1 MSMFPWAGGA
11 VAIAALAAAPV
22 LAAEAPS
29 PEVAQA
35 AVALVSDGVAARAE
49 ADPACPK
56 VVVAPDGGVFPKRDD
71 NYKAT
76 VEALARDCANLG
88 AETILKV
95 AVVGEG
101 ARDTKDGPSWFA
113 APLRVSVKDAEGHSI
128 ETRKIRVRVEM
139 PTGVQKVSFNHL
151 EENVSLPPAPE
162 GGYRDWTVTVGFD
175 PAASEAASKRIV
187 AKPAKAARA
196 AAVKRATIVAR
207 APARVAPLPPQAGA
221 PAFGAKPQSVDMRS
235 QFQKLADANKERRTS
250 ERDAAQVAQRQRQ
263 LQEQAKARAAQA
275 QARNPSQTRAEA
287 QTAQP
292 KAVTVQTRIPAAPQP
307 QIRTASS
314 STR

>member
-11 VAIAALAAAPV
+11 VAITALAVSPAFAV
-22 LAAEAPS
+22 EAPS

-35 AVALVSDGVAARAE
+35 AVALVSDGVAPRAE
-49 ADPACPK
+49 TDPACPK
-56 VVVAPDGGVFPKRDD
+56 VVVAPDGDVFPKRDD
-71 NYKAT
+71 DYKAT

-101 ARDTKDGPSWFA
+101 ARDNKDGPSWFA
-113 APLRVSVKDAEGHSI
+113 APLRVSIKDAEGHAI

-175 PAASEAASKRIV
+175 PAASAAASKRVV
-187 AKPAKAARA
+187 AKPAKVARA
-196 AAVKRATIVAR
+196 AAVRRATIVAR
-207 APARVAPLPPQAGA
+207 APSRPAPLPPSAAA
-221 PAFGAKPQSVDMRS
+221 PAFGAKPQAVDMRS
-235 QFQKLADANKERRTS
+235 QFQKLADANKERRAS
-250 ERDAAQVAQRQRQ
+250 DRDAAQVAQRQRQ
-263 LQEQAKARAAQA
+263 LQEQAKARAVQA
-275 QARNPSQTRAEA
+275 QARNPQTRAQA
-287 QTAQP
+287 PSAQP
-292 KAVTVQTRIPAAPQP
+292 GAVTVQTRIPPAPQP
-307 QIRTASS
+307 QIRTAST

>member
-11 VAIAALAAAPV
+11 VAIAALAAGPV

-35 AVALVSDGVAARAE
+35 AVALVSDGVAPRAE
-49 ADPACPK
+49 TDPACPK
-56 VVVAPDGGVFPKRDD
+56 VVVAPDGDVFPKRDD
-71 NYKAT
+71 QYKAT

-175 PAASEAASKRIV
+175 PAASEAASRPAPKPVV

-196 AAVKRATIVAR
+196 AA
-207 APARVAPLPPQAGA
+207 
-221 PAFGAKPQSVDMRS
+221 
-235 QFQKLADANKERRTS
+235 
-250 ERDAAQVAQRQRQ
+250 
-263 LQEQAKARAAQA
+263 
-275 QARNPSQTRAEA
+275 
-287 QTAQP
+287 
-292 KAVTVQTRIPAAPQP
+292 
-307 QIRTASS
+307 
-314 STR
+314 